1 MRPTAGLNIRLVQ
14 ASQPEPDRTRTIC
27 AGRSAMGIQEAL
39 RIMRAL
45 ADGVNPGTGEAF
57 MADAV
62 YQNAPV
68 VRAFH
73 RAVGALEYL
82 QERERSRKTPPA
94 NTGKSWSRAED
105 QQVCEELR
113 RGVDFYQIA
122 KTHNRSIGSIVA
134 RLVKLGKMGPNTPL
148 DMFDPKVA

>member
-27 AGRSAMGIQEAL
+27 VGRSAMEIQEAL

-45 ADGVNPGTGEAF
+45 ADGVNPGTGEAL
-57 MADAV
+57 MANAV

-94 NTGKSWSRAED
+94 NGGKSWSRAED

-134 RLVKLGKMGPNTPL
+134 RLVKLGKIGPNTPL

>member
-1 MRPTAGLNIRLVQ
+1 M
-14 ASQPEPDRTRTIC
+14 E
-27 AGRSAMGIQEAL
+27 IQEAL

-45 ADGVNPGTGEAF
+45 ADGVNPGTGEAL
-57 MADAV
+57 MGDAV

-73 RAVGALEYL
+73 CAVGALEYL

-105 QQVCEELR
+105 QQVCEEYAGELIFTRLR
-113 RGVDFYQIA
+113 RRTIEALV
-122 KTHNRSIGSIVA
+122 RSSRA
-134 RLVKLGKMGPNTPL
+134 W
-148 DMFDPKVA
+148 

>member
-1 MRPTAGLNIRLVQ
+1 M
-14 ASQPEPDRTRTIC
+14 E
-27 AGRSAMGIQEAL
+27 IQEAL

-45 ADGVNPGTGEAF
+45 ADGVNPGTGEALL
-57 MADAV
+57 ADAV
-62 YQNAPV
+62 YQDAPV

-73 RAVGALEYL
+73 RAIAALEYV

-94 NTGKSWSRAED
+94 NAGKSWSRAED

-134 RLVKLGKMGPNTPL
+134 RLVKLGKMGPNMPL
-148 DMFDPKVA
+148 GLFDPKVA

>member
-1 MRPTAGLNIRLVQ
+1 M
-14 ASQPEPDRTRTIC
+14 E
-27 AGRSAMGIQEAL
+27 IQEAL

-45 ADGVNPGTGEAF
+45 ADGVNPGTGEALK
-57 MADAV
+57 ADTV
-62 YQNAPV
+62 FQNAPV

-73 RAVGALEYL
+73 RAVGALEHL
-82 QERERSRKTPPA
+82 QQRERSRKTLPA
-94 NTGKSWSRAED
+94 KSGKSSSLAED

-134 RLVKLGKMGPNTPL
+134 RLVKLGRWGRTRRWKCSTRTWHS
-148 DMFDPKVA
+148 AA

>member
-1 MRPTAGLNIRLVQ
+1 MEIK
-14 ASQPEPDRTRTIC
+14 
-27 AGRSAMGIQEAL
+27 EAL

-45 ADGVNPGTGEAF
+45 ADGVNPETGEAF

-94 NTGKSWSRAED
+94 KAGKSWSRAED

-113 RGVDFYQIA
+113 RGIDFHQIA
-122 KTHNRSIGSIVA
+122 KTHNRTIGSIVA

-148 DMFDPKVA
+148 DLFDPKVA